1 MISSIQ
7 FGRAQTIDADTL
19 KVFTKQVSTVD
30 SYVKIQPIISRELT
44 GQNLGDLLKYM
55 SPNFIKMNGPGGIST
70 ISMKGGSASQT
81 QIFWEGIAINSPTLG
96 QTDLSLLP
104 VEFFRNISI
113 YQTGTSSQLG
123 LGGIAGSVS
132 IKSMGQY
139 SYGGNVHFEKEI
151 GGFGMNNTSGSFTM
165 AYNSRCF
172 SETVILK
179 KYGLNNFTFR
189 NYSRPNN
196 PVTERNNS
204 EFSQLGFQENLQI
217 KIKSGWLKFVTN
229 YTDTERGIPVA
240 IGVADQ
246 DQFLTDRN
254 FRTTLQYK
262 TSRSVQGDGEDYR
275 EFSHIGSLGFIH
287 DFQNYRNIQ
296 SSLNS
301 NYYTTTYSGQF
312 QSKYELKKGFG
323 LNTQVNNYLYQAKSS
338 GFSEVK
344 FQNRL
349 SMGINGSKRVKKF
362 LFNISAQDI
371 LINNQISPIISNFST
386 SYYFNAGKIDQE
398 IFGNLGTNFRYP
410 TLNDLY
416 WSISGNPNLDPER
429 SKYLEAGIKSSYSF
443 KRKIDYSF
451 TYFNDL
457 VSNWIQ
463 WIPNSTGIWTPE
475 NVKSVQKSG
484 LEGFIQYRKPLSEDK
499 YIIVASSY
507 RWVNAKVKE
516 SLISQEEIGKQLIY
530 TPNHV
535 ASIDATIKLKN
546 IFIRYDQSI
555 TSKFYLDRDNL
566 TYLPYSAPANFTIE
580 YRFKEY
586 VETNITQLNVAFSA
600 HNIWNEE
607 YQIVG
612 NQPMPGRWFSI
623 KLTYNLFNNS
633 FGIPT
638 H

>member
-312 QSKYELKKGFG
+312 QSKYELKKRIWTKYTGQQ
-323 LNTQVNNYLYQAKSS
+323 L
-338 GFSEVK
+338 
-344 FQNRL
+344 
-349 SMGINGSKRVKKF
+349 
-362 LFNISAQDI
+362 
-371 LINNQISPIISNFST
+371 
-386 SYYFNAGKIDQE
+386 
-398 IFGNLGTNFRYP
+398 
-410 TLNDLY
+410 
-416 WSISGNPNLDPER
+416 SISGQILR
-429 SKYLEAGIKSSYSF
+429 IFGSQISKQIIHGN
-443 KRKIDYSF
+443 KRI
-451 TYFNDL
+451 
-457 VSNWIQ
+457 
-463 WIPNSTGIWTPE
+463 
-475 NVKSVQKSG
+475 QKS
-484 LEGFIQYRKPLSEDK
+484 
-499 YIIVASSY
+499 
-507 RWVNAKVKE
+507 
-516 SLISQEEIGKQLIY
+516 
-530 TPNHV
+530 
-535 ASIDATIKLKN
+535 
-546 IFIRYDQSI
+546 
-555 TSKFYLDRDNL
+555 
-566 TYLPYSAPANFTIE
+566 
-580 YRFKEY
+580 
-586 VETNITQLNVAFSA
+586 
-600 HNIWNEE
+600 
-607 YQIVG
+607 
-612 NQPMPGRWFSI
+612 
-623 KLTYNLFNNS
+623 
-633 FGIPT
+633 
-638 H
+638 